1 MRTERNLEWL
11 CRDILDGV
19 ISPDEIR
26 ERCLSS
32 EETLGSLNCF
42 IRESDAESQFGKAN
56 MARKGAPL
64 WAIPVAFKDNICVR
78 GLPVTAGTPGMR
90 GCTAPRDAF
99 IVRKFKSLGAI
110 VAGKNNMHELS
121 FGITSVNIHWGTVG
135 NPSAPGYC
143 AGGSSGG
150 CAAAVAAGIVP
161 VAVGTDTGGSVRI
174 PAAFCGIVG
183 FRPTS
188 GRWSS
193 AGIIPVSHTKDSPG
207 LFTRTAADALFL
219 YDKLVGQQGP
229 SLQQGEPSCRVGLPA
244 SLWAGLDKKVM
255 RNCMAAIKRL
265 TLAGFECVEI
275 DDTELMAL
283 NKTITF
289 TVPLYEFFT
298 DFPRTL
304 FSLGWGDMIDPV
316 LNQIGDVNVRNIIN
330 RQLQGGFIS
339 PAEYASAIANT
350 VRLRLKMDEFFKKER
365 VDLLAYPTVPCD
377 IPPLSDAANP
387 NLFSAVIRNTDMS
400 SNAALPSI
408 SLPVAAKDELP
419 VGLNLDAPH
428 GKDHLLL
435 SFAALIEKTL
445 NSQALI

>member
-1 MRTERNLEWL
+1 MHTERNLEWL
-11 CRDILDGV
+11 CHDLLNGV

-26 ERCLSS
+26 ERCLYS
-32 EETLGSLNCF
+32 EETMNSLNCF
-42 IRESDAESQFGKAN
+42 IRENDAEKQFGRAN

-64 WAIPVAFKDNICVR
+64 WAIPISFKDNICVR

-90 GCTAPRDAF
+90 GCVASHDAF
-99 IVRKFKSLGAI
+99 IVRKLKSLGAV

-121 FGITSVNIHWGTVG
+121 FGITSVNTHWGTVG

-219 YDKLVGQQGP
+219 YDKLAGQIGP
-229 SLQQGEPSCRVGLPA
+229 SLKPGGLSCRVGLPA

-255 RNCMAAIKRL
+255 RHCMAAIKRL
-265 TLAGFECVEI
+265 TLAGFECAEI

-304 FSLGWGDMIDPV
+304 FSLGWGDMIGSV
-316 LNQIGDVNVRNIIN
+316 LNQIGDVNVRNIIDE
-330 RQLQGGFIS
+330 QLQGGLIS
-339 PAEYASAIANT
+339 PAEYTLAIANT
-350 VRLRLKMDEFFKKER
+350 GRLRLKVEALFKRER
-365 VDLLAYPTVPCD
+365 IDLLAYPTVPCD
-377 IPPLSDAANP
+377 IPALYDAANP
-387 NLFSAVIRNTDMS
+387 DLFSTVIRNTDMS

-408 SLPVAAKDELP
+408 SLPVAAKGELP

-435 SFAALIEKTL
+435 SFAALIEK
-445 NSQALI
+445 I